1 MNDLPSHGWDINNQ
15 HGWNSALAPDEQPT
29 QRLRGFFV
37 AADDQKTLHVELQD
51 QQEESRSRPIPWLW
65 YRARTRKVKLSIAC
79 GIALA
84 AILFFAFVG
93 AAFGRWNPVSTPLNR
108 LTNSQVSQSPMAT
121 GTATSIAISIPRI
134 EATTSAQ
141 ATARATATPGGKPP
155 TPNPNPNPGPSPGPQ
170 SSSVYYGVHLP
181 DQYLSDLTAFEHDA
195 QKAVSI
201 LMWYQQWGINNGYQY
216 FQPSWMNEIRNHGSI
231 PLVTWDPWNP
241 AFGAD
246 QPQFALQNIINGNF
260 DAYITKWALAS
271 KAWGHP
277 YFLRFA
283 HEMNGNWMPWSELVN
298 GNKPGQFVQAWRHV
312 HDIFTSLGVTN
323 VTWVWSP
330 NIDYSQSIP
339 LREVYPGDAYV
350 DWTAMDGYNWG
361 NIGPHTWETFAQVF
375 GQTYNDI
382 LSITSKP
389 LMIAETASTEQDGNK
404 AQWITDGF
412 SNQLMHTFPLIR
424 AVVWFNE
431 DKETDWRIESSPSA
445 QSAFAAAIQSNY
457 YASNSF
463 ANLNASPIPAL

>member
-1 MNDLPSHGWDINNQ
+1 
-15 HGWNSALAPDEQPT
+15 
-29 QRLRGFFV
+29 
-37 AADDQKTLHVELQD
+37 
-51 QQEESRSRPIPWLW
+51 
-65 YRARTRKVKLSIAC
+65 
-79 GIALA
+79 
-84 AILFFAFVG
+84 
-93 AAFGRWNPVSTPLNR
+93 
-108 LTNSQVSQSPMAT
+108 
-121 GTATSIAISIPRI
+121 
-134 EATTSAQ
+134 
-141 ATARATATPGGKPP
+141 
-155 TPNPNPNPGPSPGPQ
+155 
-170 SSSVYYGVHLP
+170 
-181 DQYLSDLTAFEHDA
+181 
-195 QKAVSI
+195 
-201 LMWYQQWGINNGYQY
+201 
-216 FQPSWMNEIRNHGSI
+216 
-231 PLVTWDPWNP
+231 
-241 AFGAD
+241 
-246 QPQFALQNIINGNF
+246 
-260 DAYITKWALAS
+260 
-271 KAWGHP
+271 
-277 YFLRFA
+277 
-283 HEMNGNWMPWSELVN
+283 
-298 GNKPGQFVQAWRHV
+298 
-312 HDIFTSLGVTN
+312 
-323 VTWVWSP
+323 VWSP